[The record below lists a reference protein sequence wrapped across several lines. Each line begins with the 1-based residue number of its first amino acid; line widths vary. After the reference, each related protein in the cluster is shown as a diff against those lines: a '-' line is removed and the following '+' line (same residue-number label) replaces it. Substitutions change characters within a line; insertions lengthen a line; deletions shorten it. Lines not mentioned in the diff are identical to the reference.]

1 MDGKI
6 LGMNSDV
13 FYTLL
18 ILLVLIILGIVSF
31 HYYTYFVS
39 GYGSALSAGAGVGF
53 SLLPNRQQQQQY
65 MMQQEQRQ

>member
-1 MDGKI
+1 MDNVKI

-13 FYTLL
+13 FYALL
-18 ILLVLIILGIVSF
+18 VLLVLIILGIVSF

-53 SLLPNRQQQQQY
+53 SLLPQRQQQY
-65 MMQQEQRQ
+65 LQQEQRQ